1 MSWPMVTLGEL
12 VSIKGGGTPSKS
24 DNSFWD
30 GNIPWAS
37 VKDLK
42 GSEISVT
49 VDSIS
54 ELGVKNSAT
63 NIIPAGTIITATRMA
78 LGKFAI
84 NTIDMAINQD
94 LKALLIKDTNKVSRD
109 YLFRFL
115 ESRAQF
121 IQAEG
126 KGATV
131 KGVTLDFLKAIEVP
145 LPPIAEQRRIAAI
158 LDKADAIRR
167 KRQQAIQLAD
177 DFLRA
182 VFLEMFGDPVT
193 NPKGWEEA
201 VLKDIADIRS
211 GVTKGKKINPDDA
224 ITLPYMRVANVQ
236 DGYLALDD
244 IQEIT
249 ISRRDAEKCK
259 LMIGDI
265 LLTEGG
271 DPDKLGR
278 GYVWSGEIDNCIHQ
292 NHIFSVR
299 VNDQSKI
306 RPAFLSAVISSQRG
320 KQYFLKVGKQ
330 TTGIATINKTVLSE
344 FLPFLPPVEVQDKY
358 LEISKKVRSLFLGWG
373 DNCSYA
379 FNALSQK
386 AFSGQL

>member
-1 MSWPMVTLGEL
+1 MSWPMVKLGDVAPSRPLKNPKIEDTERVWQLNLDMVEANSGQVIEKCYQSLGEAGSSTHWFDANHVLYSKLRPYLNKVVTPDEQGLATTEL
-12 VSIKGGGTPSKS
+12 VPLLPDPKRLDRHFLAYYLRS
-24 DNSFWD
+24 
-30 GNIPWAS
+30 
-37 VKDLK
+37 
-42 GSEISVT
+42 SEFVQW
-49 VDSIS
+49 IS
-54 ELGVKNSAT
+54 EQV
-63 NIIPAGTIITATRMA
+63 AGAKMPRVSM
-78 LGKFAI
+78 
-84 NTIDMAINQD
+84 D
-94 LKALLIKDTNKVSRD
+94 LFWNHEI
-109 YLFRFL
+109 
-115 ESRAQF
+115 
-121 IQAEG
+121 
-126 KGATV
+126 
-131 KGVTLDFLKAIEVP
+131 P
-145 LPPIAEQRRIAAI
+145 LPPLAEQKRIAAI

-193 NPKGWEEA
+193 NQKGWEEA

-249 ISRRDAEKCK
+249 VSRRDAEKCK

-344 FLPFLPPVEVQDKY
+344 FLPFIPPVEVQDKY

>member
-1 MSWPMVTLGEL
+1 MSWPMVKLGDVAPSRPLKNPKIEDTERVWQLNLDMVEANSGQVIEKCYQSLGEAGSSTHWFDANHVLYSKLRPYLNKVVTPDEQGLATTEL
-12 VSIKGGGTPSKS
+12 VPLLPDPKRLDRHFLAYYLRS
-24 DNSFWD
+24 
-30 GNIPWAS
+30 
-37 VKDLK
+37 
-42 GSEISVT
+42 SEFVQW
-49 VDSIS
+49 IS
-54 ELGVKNSAT
+54 EQV
-63 NIIPAGTIITATRMA
+63 AGAKMPRVSM
-78 LGKFAI
+78 
-84 NTIDMAINQD
+84 D
-94 LKALLIKDTNKVSRD
+94 LFWNHEI
-109 YLFRFL
+109 
-115 ESRAQF
+115 
-121 IQAEG
+121 
-126 KGATV
+126 
-131 KGVTLDFLKAIEVP
+131 P
-145 LPPIAEQRRIAAI
+145 LPPLAEQKRIAAI

-193 NPKGWEEA
+193 NQKGWEEA

-224 ITLPYMRVANVQ
+224 VTLPYMRVANVQ

-249 ISRRDAEKCK
+249 VSRRDAEKCK

-278 GYVWSGEIDNCIHQ
+278 GYVWSGEINNCIHQ

-299 VNDQSKI
+299 VNDQSTI

-344 FLPFLPPVEVQDKY
+344 FLPFIPPVEVQDKY

-386 AFSGQL
+386 AFFGKL